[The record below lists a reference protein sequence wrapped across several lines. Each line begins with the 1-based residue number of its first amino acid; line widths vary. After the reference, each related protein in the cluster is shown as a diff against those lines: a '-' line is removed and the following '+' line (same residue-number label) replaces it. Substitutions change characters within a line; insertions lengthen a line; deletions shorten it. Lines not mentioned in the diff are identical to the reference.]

1 MQREH
6 LESEKKKLEEKKV
19 KDDAKMEADR
29 LKREKQIED
38 ERIRKEK
45 QIEVRCCSLRGKKQ
59 KKTNEKWIFTY

>member
-45 QIEVRCCSLRGKKQ
+45 QIEVRCCCVTLC
-59 KKTNEKWIFTY
+59 EIIVFTFFFCFLS